1 MNDMEREILIQIIEA
16 NAEKIRA
23 SAAFIK
29 LSKEQ
34 MLELKKQFLETTKTK

>member
-23 SAAFIK
+23 SAAFRK
-29 LSKEQ
+29 LSKEE
-34 MLELKKQFLETTKTK
+34 MLKIKNQFLETTKTK

>member
-23 SAAFIK
+23 SAAFNK

-34 MLELKKQFLETTKTK
+34 MLELKKQFILATQTK

>member
-1 MNDMEREILIQIIEA
+1 MNDMDREILIQIIED

-23 SAAFIK
+23 SAAFKK

-34 MLELKKQFLETTKTK
+34 MLELKRKFILATQTK

>member
-23 SAAFIK
+23 SAAFKK
-29 LSKEQ
+29 LSKEE
-34 MLELKKQFLETTKTK
+34 MLKIKKQFLETTKTK

>member
-16 NAEKIRA
+16 NAEKIKA
-23 SAAFIK
+23 SAAFNK

>member
-16 NAEKIRA
+16 NEEKIKA
-23 SAAFIK
+23 SAAFNK

-34 MLELKKQFLETTKTK
+34 MLELKRKFILATQTK

>member
-23 SAAFIK
+23 SAAFRK
-29 LSKEQ
+29 LSKEK
-34 MLELKKQFLETTKTK
+34 MLKIKKQFLETTKTK

>member
-1 MNDMEREILIQIIEA
+1 MNNMEREILIQIIEA
-16 NAEKIRA
+16 NAEKIKA
-23 SAAFIK
+23 SAAFNK

>member
-1 MNDMEREILIQIIEA
+1 MNDMDREILIQIIEA
-16 NAEKIRA
+16 NAEKIKA
-23 SAAFIK
+23 SAAFKK

>member
-16 NAEKIRA
+16 NAEKIKA
-23 SAAFIK
+23 SAAFNK

-34 MLELKKQFLETTKTK
+34 MLELKRKFILATQTK

>member
-1 MNDMEREILIQIIEA
+1 MNDMDREILIQIIED

-23 SAAFIK
+23 SAAFKK

-34 MLELKKQFLETTKTK
+34 MMELKKQFLETTKTK